1 MGRSGLVCVTC
12 EEIHTDALG
21 LEVLRDDVLRQFQ
34 IKLFAT
40 EDVKVRS
47 SVQFH
52 EMTTDIAGSD
62 QLHETVPLLGI
73 AGQQVFDHG
82 LSMCDHVNAWNQ
94 ILDEAIDVFS
104 AGQHG
109 AIATTAI
116 QHKMITP
123 VCGHFISC
131 QQRVF

>member
-1 MGRSGLVCVTC
+1 MTC
-12 EEIHTDALG
+12 EEVHTYALG
-21 LEVLRDDVLRQFQ
+21 LEVLRDDVLCQFQ

-52 EMTTDIAGSD
+52 EMTTDIAGGD
-62 QLHETVPLLGI
+62 QLHETIPLLGI
-73 AGQQVFDHG
+73 AGQQVFNHR

-131 QQRVF
+131 RQQAF

>member
-1 MGRSGLVCVTC
+1 MAC
-12 EEIHTDALG
+12 EKVHTDASR
-21 LEVLRDDVLRQFQ
+21 LEVLRDDVLCQFQ

-62 QLHETVPLLGI
+62 QLHETITLLGI

-82 LSMCDHVNAWNQ
+82 FSMCDHVDTWNQ
-94 ILDEAIDVFS
+94 ILNEAIDVFS
-104 AGQHG
+104 AGQPRF
-109 AIATTAI
+109 IATTAI
-116 QHKMITP
+116 QHEMITP

-131 QQRVF
+131 QQQAF